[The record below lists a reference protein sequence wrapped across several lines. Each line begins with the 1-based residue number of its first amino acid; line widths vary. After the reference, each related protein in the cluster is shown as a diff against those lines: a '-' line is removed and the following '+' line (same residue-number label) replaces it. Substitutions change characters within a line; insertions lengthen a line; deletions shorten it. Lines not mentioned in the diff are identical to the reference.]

1 MTATSSRI
9 RCLVCNSLVERNFS
23 VSFPHSIKT
32 LAINGKRG
40 CICSNCVESLYSSYN
55 FTLKNMLG
63 LSKSSTFKE
72 ISPISPLFTETP
84 PTNSQNTSN
93 NSNANT
99 PPLNPPFIYPTNEMI
114 MYSIKQLFPIPV
126 SIIPTVRA
134 TPKPQ
139 NKDKH
144 NQNGKPTSD
153 GDVFIKQK
161 YACLEYSMDSYHSIV
176 TSKVFGQNKAAEMLI
191 YTIYQN
197 QLANLLEEC
206 EIAQEEITKS
216 HILLIGNTGVGKS
229 FLVKNVAKTLKLP
242 YALCNATSTTSAG
255 YIGGKVEE
263 YLEKLYENSGYNLEL
278 AENGVLFIDEID
290 KKRLNEDKT
299 GRDVNGRAVQEELL
313 KVLEPNLIPIK
324 KYDIDFDTS
333 NLTVVM
339 AGAFVGLD
347 EVVDRRLNK
356 KVIGFKSP
364 DETTTKKGVLPEDII
379 EYGLIPEFIGRIPAI
394 VSMNKLTKSVAT
406 DIIYSELSK
415 KNILFKVKNFDLIID
430 EFYIDFL
437 AEEIVNSPIG
447 ARDVHSKIYNI
458 LQPALYRILQC
469 SEGGICKIDSSGHI
483 EVIANDSKGSMC
495 IYEFE
500 TPYMNKDTN
509 N

>member
-1 MTATSSRI
+1 MTISSTRI

-23 VSFPHSIKT
+23 ISSPFSIKT
-32 LAINGKRG
+32 LTINGKRG
-40 CICSNCVESLYSSYN
+40 CICSNCIESLYSSYN
-55 FTLKNMLG
+55 YTLKNMLE
-63 LSKSSTFKE
+63 LSKRSTFQE
-72 ISPISPLFTETP
+72 ISPSSLFTDIH
-84 PTNSQNTSN
+84 PTINPSISTNPN
-93 NSNANT
+93 FNV
-99 PPLNPPFIYPTNEMI
+99 PPLNPPYIYPTNEMI

-126 SIIPTVRA
+126 SIIPSVKITSKA
-134 TPKPQ
+134 Q
-139 NKDKH
+139 NKGKH
-144 NQNGKPTSD
+144 NSSNNTSD
-153 GDVFIKQK
+153 SEVLIKQK

-176 TSKVFGQNKAAEMLI
+176 TSKVFGQDKAAEMLI

-216 HILLIGNTGVGKS
+216 NILLIGNTGVGKS
-229 FLVKNVAKTLKLP
+229 FLVKNVTKTLKLP

-255 YIGGKVEE
+255 YIGGNVEE
-263 YLEKLYENSGYNLEL
+263 YLEKLYENAGYNLEL
-278 AENGVLFIDEID
+278 AQNGVLFIDEID
-290 KKRLNEDKT
+290 KKRLNEDTT
-299 GRDVNGRAVQEELL
+299 GRDVNGRSVQEELL

-333 NLTVVM
+333 NLTVVL

-347 EVVDRRLNK
+347 EVIDKRLNK

-364 DETTTKKGVLPEDII
+364 DETTTKSGVLPEDLI
-379 EYGLIPEFIGRIPAI
+379 EYGLIPEFIGRVPAI
-394 VSMNKLTKSVAT
+394 IQMNELTKAIAT
-406 DIIYSELSK
+406 DIIYSELNK
-415 KNILFKVKNFDLIID
+415 KNIMFKVKNFDLIID

-447 ARDVHSKIYNI
+447 ARDVHSKIFNI

-483 EVIANDSKGSMC
+483 EVIANDSKNSLRF
-495 IYEFE
+495 YEFD
-500 TPYMNKDTN
+500 TPYMNKESN

>member
-1 MTATSSRI
+1 MTIASPRI
-9 RCLVCNSLVERNFS
+9 RCLLCDSLVERNFS
-23 VSFPHSIKT
+23 VSAPFSIKT

-40 CICSNCVESLYSSYN
+40 CICSDCVESLYSSYN
-55 FTLKNMLG
+55 FTLKNMLN
-63 LSKSSTFKE
+63 LSKRATFQE
-72 ISPISPLFTETP
+72 ISPISPLFTDTQ
-84 PTNSQNTSN
+84 PTTNPEASN
-93 NSNANT
+93 NHNSSV

-126 SIIPTVRA
+126 SIVPTVKVSS
-134 TPKPQ
+134 KPHSKDTHNKNSQTAQ
-139 NKDKH
+139 NEV
-144 NQNGKPTSD
+144 S
-153 GDVFIKQK
+153 IKQK
-161 YACLEYSMDSYHSIV
+161 YACLEYSMDSYHSLV
-176 TSKVFGQNKAAEMLI
+176 TSKVFGQSKAAEMLI

-197 QLANLLEEC
+197 QLANMLEEC
-206 EIAQEEITKS
+206 EITQEEITKS

-278 AENGVLFIDEID
+278 AQNGVLFIDEID
-290 KKRLNEDKT
+290 KKRINEDKT

-313 KVLEPNLIPIK
+313 KVLEPNIISVK

-347 EVVDRRLNK
+347 EVIDRRLNK
-356 KVIGFKSP
+356 KVIGFKSL
-364 DETTTKKGVLPEDII
+364 DESTTEKRVLQEDII

-394 VSMNKLTKSVAT
+394 IPMNKLTKSVAT

-415 KNILFKVKNFDLIID
+415 KNIMFKVKNFDLIID

-447 ARDVHSKIYNI
+447 ARDVHSKIFNI
-458 LQPALYRILQC
+458 LEPPLFRILQC
-469 SEGGICKIDSSGHI
+469 SEGGVCKIDSTGHI
-483 EVIANDSKGSMC
+483 EVIANDSNNSLRL
-495 IYEFE
+495 YEYDA
-500 TPYMNKDTN
+500 PYMNKDTN
-509 N
+509 T